1 MNQRSIKTKNLV
13 MTIKPEQLEEIKN
26 LRASKSTTLRPVSE
40 SLEEVLYEPFEVLDH
55 GFVRVV
61 DYMGNDSSVVQAARV
76 SYGAGTKK
84 VNADKGLINYLLSHR
99 HTTPFE
105 MCEIKFHIKLP
116 IFIARQW
123 IRHRTASV
131 NEYSARYSIMEDE
144 FYIPKAAALAPQ
156 SKINHQG
163 RDESKE
169 LTADQQKKVLD
180 LLKQDAKQ
188 CYDHYLDMI
197 NQDKNGQIVDESK
210 DGLARELARMNLP
223 INCYT
228 QWYWKIDLHN
238 LLNFLF
244 LRADSHA
251 QYEIR
256 EYANIMLEI
265 TKKWVPHCYEAFVK
279 YRQSGKEFSG
289 AAIEVLKRKLKGENV
304 SLEESGLS
312 SREFV
317 ELTKIFDL

>member
-1 MNQRSIKTKNLV
+1 
-13 MTIKPEQLEEIKN
+13 MTITKEQLAEISSARAEKN
-26 LRASKSTTLRPVSE
+26 QTLRPVS
-40 SLEEVLYEPFEVLDH
+40 LELEKILYKPLEVLDH

-84 VNADKGLINYLLSHR
+84 VNADKGLINYLIAHR

-116 IFIARQW
+116 IFVARQW

-131 NEYSARYSIMEDE
+131 NEYSARYSIVEDE
-144 FYIPKAAALAPQ
+144 FYIPKAQHLAAQ

-163 RDESKE
+163 RDESRE
-169 LTADQQKKVLD
+169 LNASEQKKVLEI
-180 LLKQDAKQ
+180 LKKDSLNA
-188 CYDHYLDMI
+188 YNHYLEMI
-197 NQDKNGQIVDESK
+197 NQDAKGNVVDESK
-210 DGLARELARMNLP
+210 EGLARELARMNLP
-223 INCYT
+223 LNCYT

-238 LLNFLF
+238 LLHFLH

-256 EYANIMLEI
+256 VYAEAMLDVV
-265 TKKWVPHCYEAFVK
+265 KKWMPLSYEAFMK
-279 YRQSGKEFSG
+279 HRKEGKELSG
-289 AAIEVLKRKLKGENV
+289 PALDVVKKMLKGKKVAQED
-304 SLEESGLS
+304 SGLS
-312 SREFV
+312 VREWG
-317 ELTKIFDL
+317 ELMKLIG